1 MLTQKCKEMS
11 REQDAMIFIVSNKG
25 KEEGSKISEHIY
37 RTGYHFREVIVEAA
51 REVIGETIIS
61 KPTTAPGFIEPI
73 PDSQEEINE
82 QADGA
87 IRDLFPRIP
96 NTDRQTIIEHAFK
109 KVRHRNCS
117 SSKVQTNLHLKGGK
131 FHGEATVGL
140 QPGIPLSRRVQLAVL
155 AHIRHT
161 HTRYDKLLRETT
173 WINARKVVE
182 PVCLDVLMKWRG
194 DEETGRDQLDE
205 ILREVVVI
213 TDSEDEDEDDSS
225 DDETSDEEGEVTSA
239 SSTEPPSNTNS
250 RNQQRPETEPSQIP
264 ESNQIIPLVDRDR
277 NETPAIASRTRSK
290 TNPQK
295 DKKRQRGFSRYEAAW
310 KDAVNRNHA
319 HQISAPVYT
328 IESPAPVVVAAPGH
342 NMAAYANN
350 QSSMN
355 YPPNSTQRYIQKEQV
370 RYAPA
375 LSSGARPVSGSDLS
389 MHQYSRAQELRY
401 SHPRSPL
408 VSSMPRN
415 EVNMRPQAERP
426 SYHSYTQ
433 PRGAPPSYVVR
444 ERPSQVVR
452 SSPVRHSPQDM
463 PLPSIETSSNIVSTR
478 ADGHGDLHNSLNR
491 SSGVYPRVVE
501 ERVQSP
507 LQRQVIVID
516 DDSPHV
522 KRRRVVRED
531 DNGHFRIGPVSS
543 FDNDFHVAAPL
554 RSDSHF
560 VPVSSAQTGGFP
572 VRQPQASQSAQGLLR
587 HGPAVFVDPATKE
600 ALPIFDHPPTSHF
613 ARHPTYERPPN
624 GEYVSEARPISS
636 YGMQRPVYADDV
648 RRENVPSRFVQHA
661 RPVHDSSE
669 RNFGYRKP
677 TEDVARYHDKS
688 EYSENVD
695 RDLVHTFSQ
704 SRLHGSAPRPDNE
717 FIVLSDRGNATRGVP
732 VRYYEDDVPG
742 SIVQATSARPKS
754 PVRYMER
761 PV

>member
-51 REVIGETIIS
+51 REVIGETVIS

-109 KVRHRNCS
+109 KVRHWKCS
-117 SSKVQTNLHLKGGK
+117 QFKIQTNLHLQGGK
-131 FHGEATVGL
+131 FHGETTVGL

-173 WINARKVVE
+173 WMNARKVVE

-213 TDSEDEDEDDSS
+213 TDSEEEDDDSS
-225 DDETSDEEGEVTSA
+225 DNETSDEEGEVTSA

-250 RNQQRPETEPSQIP
+250 RNQQRPGTEPSQLP
-264 ESNQIIPLVDRDR
+264 EPNRIVPLVDGGR
-277 NETPAIASRTRSK
+277 NEPAAIASRTRSK

-295 DKKRQRGFSRYEAAW
+295 DKKRQRGFNRYEAAW
-310 KDAVNRNHA
+310 KEAISRSHA
-319 HQISAPVYT
+319 HQVSAPIYT
-328 IESPAPVVVAAPGH
+328 IESPAPIAVTAASH
-342 NMAAYANN
+342 NMSAYANN
-350 QSSMN
+350 QSLMN
-355 YPPNSTQRYIQKEQV
+355 YPPNPTQRYIQEEQV
-370 RYAPA
+370 RYTPA
-375 LSSGARPVSGSDLS
+375 VTGAARPVSDSGLN
-389 MHQYSRAQELRY
+389 MHQYSRVQELRY
-401 SHPRSPL
+401 SHPRSPMAL
-408 VSSMPRN
+408 SMPRN
-415 EVNMRPQAERP
+415 EVNMRPAERP
-426 SYHSYTQ
+426 LYHSYTQ

-463 PLPSIETSSNIVSTR
+463 PLPSIETSSNIVPTR
-478 ADGHGDLHNSLNR
+478 ADRHGDLHSTLNH

-531 DNGHFRIGPVSS
+531 ENGHFRVGPVSS
-543 FDNDFHVAAPL
+543 YDNDFHVPAPL
-554 RSDSHF
+554 RSDSQF
-560 VPVSSAQTGGFP
+560 VPVSSTQAGGFL
-572 VRQPQASQSAQGLLR
+572 VRQPQSSQSAQGLSR
-587 HGPAVFVDPATKE
+587 HRPSVFVDPATKE
-600 ALPIFDHPPTSHF
+600 ELPIFDHPANNHF
-613 ARHPTYERPPN
+613 ARHPTHARPPN
-624 GEYVSEARPISS
+624 DEFDSEAQPINSH
-636 YGMQRPVYADDV
+636 GMQRPVYADDV
-648 RRENVPSRFVQHA
+648 RRENFPPSFAQHA
-661 RPVHDSSE
+661 RPAYSSSE
-669 RNFGYRKP
+669 RGFGYHKP
-677 TEDVARYHDKS
+677 VEDISRYHDKG
-688 EYSENVD
+688 EYSGNVD

-732 VRYYEDDVPG
+732 LRYYEDDVPG
-742 SIVQATSARPKS
+742 SFAQASSTRPKS